1 MVSVLVSV
9 LVSIR
14 TVASSLLSNCFELKT
29 LAVDPLWG
37 GLLPK
42 AGALPF
48 PKEDG
53 PDGPGGTGGGL
64 PLPVDA
70 PKAGVSLPKAGALF
84 CPNGCCPN
92 SGFPNETMLHSMSS
106 WSSSSRVLGVSSR
119 SISPP
124 SNKNLKEGGKKR
136 EKINCEIF
144 QHHQQHYQQNP
155 TTLHTGDSIPSCQ
168 FLMHRL

>member
-53 PDGPGGTGGGL
+53 PDGPDGTGGGL

-70 PKAGVSLPKAGALF
+70 PKAGVSIPKAGALF

-124 SNKNLKEGGKKR
+124 SNKNLKDSKPMVPKYVTVQEIPKIPNLGKWR
-136 EKINCEIF
+136 QTSDLVHWF
-144 QHHQQHYQQNP
+144 P
-155 TTLHTGDSIPSCQ
+155 
-168 FLMHRL
+168 